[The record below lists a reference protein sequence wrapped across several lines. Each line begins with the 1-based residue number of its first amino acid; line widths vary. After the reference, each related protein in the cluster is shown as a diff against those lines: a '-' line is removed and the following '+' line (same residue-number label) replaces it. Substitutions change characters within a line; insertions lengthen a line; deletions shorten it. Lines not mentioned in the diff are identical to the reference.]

1 MECSTINIDEYEQ
14 FPPLGKEEYTSTH
27 AKSFSVPSVD
37 PDTTINYSD
46 ISDPVL
52 RATIASFV
60 QSCHTESNSI
70 ESEHVMESVIDSES
84 TSHVSEEAP
93 IDSFVQWSE
102 TESDCHQSDHVMV
115 FHLYSDSKS
124 KVSSDL
130 DGSFQE
136 QNVSDMDITNLSMEV
151 MHPFKNPSKNCVTT
165 SLSVDKLYELASTQ
179 TPIYTYIPLGSNK
192 MYVLLLTTRTTGSV
206 AFRYLSGKHVWQDV

>member
-1 MECSTINIDEYEQ
+1 
-14 FPPLGKEEYTSTH
+14 
-27 AKSFSVPSVD
+27 
-37 PDTTINYSD
+37 
-46 ISDPVL
+46 
-52 RATIASFV
+52 
-60 QSCHTESNSI
+60 
-70 ESEHVMESVIDSES
+70 MESVIDSES
-84 TSHVSEEAP
+84 TSHVSEEAH

-151 MHPFKNPSKNCVTT
+151 MHPFKNPSKNCVT
-165 SLSVDKLYELASTQ
+165 
-179 TPIYTYIPLGSNK
+179 
-192 MYVLLLTTRTTGSV
+192 
-206 AFRYLSGKHVWQDV
+206 